1 VNGLESLR
9 QALGALRSNKLR
21 AFLTMLG
28 VIIGVGAMVIMV
40 AVVDGFQTT
49 VRRQFEG
56 LGSRL
61 IFIFYSPQEKG
72 PQARRT
78 FAGLRMED
86 VSAIR
91 TGCDLIGQV
100 SAENDLGQVK
110 ASYGGEERTT
120 RLVGVEPEYQ
130 QVRVARAARG
140 RFIEERDLEEWRAI
154 CVLGEEIAGKLFG
167 TEDPLGR
174 DVMVQTPSGQ
184 GVRLTVVGLL
194 EKKPRSFDENYN
206 DRIYVPLTALQKRMS
221 GTDQVSVIF
230 AQARDATST
239 DAAMDQVWGVLMR
252 RHENRPDFTV
262 DSQSRLVETLN
273 TIMLALGLVLA
284 GIAGLSLLVGG
295 IGIMNIMLVSVTE
308 RTREI
313 GIRKAV
319 GAKRRDILWQ
329 FLIEAMTLSGIGGLL
344 GVSFGYGVAAIV
356 ASVAGDRLPAAVP
369 AWAAMAGFG
378 FAVGVGIISGVYP
391 AFRAARL
398 DPIQALRYE

>member
-1 VNGLESLR
+1 MNRLESLR
-9 QALGALRSNKLR
+9 QALGALRANKLR

-28 VIIGVGAMVIMV
+28 IIIGVGAMVIMV

-49 VRRQFEG
+49 VQRQFEG

-61 IFIFYSPQEKG
+61 IFIFYSPQEDRPK
-72 PQARRT
+72 ARRT
-78 FAGLRMED
+78 FEGLRLGD
-86 VSAIR
+86 VSAVR
-91 TGCDLIGQV
+91 EQCDLVAQV

-110 ASYGGEERTT
+110 ASHAGEERTT
-120 RLVGVEPEYQ
+120 RLVGVEPQYQ
-130 QVRVARAARG
+130 QVRVVRAARG
-140 RFIEERDLEEWRAI
+140 RFVEGRDLEEWRAV
-154 CVLGEEIAGKLFG
+154 CVLGDEIATKLFG
-167 TEDPLGR
+167 TVDPLGR
-174 DVMVQTPSGQ
+174 DLTVSGSS
-184 GVRLTVVGLL
+184 GGSVRLTVVGRL
-194 EKKPRSFDENYN
+194 EKKGSSFDENYN
-206 DRIYVPLTALQKRMS
+206 DRIYAPLTMLQKRML

-230 AQARDATST
+230 AQARDAGTT
-239 DAAMDQVWGVLMR
+239 EAAMDQVWAVLMR
-252 RHENRPDFTV
+252 RHDHRPDFTV
-262 DSQSRLVETLN
+262 DSQSRIMETLN
-273 TIMLALGLVLA
+273 TILMALGLVLA

-344 GVSFGYGVAAIV
+344 GIGVGYGVAAIV
-356 ASVAGDRLPAAVP
+356 AAVAKDRLPAAVP
-369 AWAAMAGFG
+369 AWAAAAGFG
-378 FAVGVGIISGVYP
+378 FAVAVGIISGVYP